1 MTSSRRW
8 NDADR
13 ETIHHREGA
22 ERGPKRERGRVRGC
36 ARWVWRGYLG
46 TVTVGFFSDG
56 QTLFCTRPKVYL
68 RNSSVS
74 TFIY

>member
-1 MTSSRRW
+1 MY
-8 NDADR
+8 
-13 ETIHHREGA
+13 
-22 ERGPKRERGRVRGC
+22 PKQQGDRVRGC

>member
-1 MTSSRRW
+1 MHIVKRYII
-8 NDADR
+8 AK
-13 ETIHHREGA
+13 
-22 ERGPKRERGRVRGC
+22 ERSVDQSARGVDRVRGC